1 MFVSRLI
8 ARVDASQSNIN
19 KLEKAIAEFKDLAS
33 KCSPN
38 IEVANE
44 ITYLKGVDFLSQCL

>member
-44 ITYLKGVDFLSQCL
+44 ITYLISQCL